1 MQHPY
6 LPRTLLVE
14 LNILVEFALDL
25 RWTWSHAGDALWQ
38 TIAPEI
44 WERTQNPWM
53 LLQNVSKER
62 LETLVHDGVLRPN
75 RRKFC
80 LVIWQ

>member
-25 RWTWSHAGDALWQ
+25 RWTWSHADDALWQ

-44 WERTQNPWM
+44 
-53 LLQNVSKER
+53 
-62 LETLVHDGVLRPN
+62 
-75 RRKFC
+75 
-80 LVIWQ
+80 